1 MEADSDSVD
10 DDYKNIPRFVRVI
23 IQTFRISIGDISV
36 NKYGKWANGDLND
49 KDFKIAQPVAIFI
62 IWILWFINLF
72 VMLIIMHNLVIAQ
85 VG

>member
-1 MEADSDSVD
+1 MIDLIPFFFSFIMFTFAFSLVVIIMEADSDSVD

-49 KDFKIAQPVAIFI
+49 KDFKIA
-62 IWILWFINLF
+62 
-72 VMLIIMHNLVIAQ
+72 
-85 VG
+85 